1 MHLFVLPSEE
11 PWIFLLPKSF
21 LYQNKMS
28 DEYLRAFVIGSSFL
42 IFSPFLFL
50 FIQLIKP
57 KEVSYSYLTY
67 SFVAPISLGI
77 MNVLSLYFQKIYHLS
92 TENRFLT
99 MSLFAPTFVLS
110 FVLFMKLY
118 HFTYPEKW
126 ILYIISLYFMYF
138 FTWNFTMYYIDKYT

>member
-1 MHLFVLPSEE
+1 MHLFVLPKEE

-50 FIQLIKP
+50 FTKFIKP

-67 SFVAPISLGI
+67 SFVAHLSLGI
-77 MNVLSLYFQKIYHLS
+77 MNVFSLYLQKIYHLS
-92 TENRFLT
+92 RENRFLIT
-99 MSLFAPTFVLS
+99 SLFAPTFVLS
-110 FVLFMKLY
+110 FVLFLKLY
-118 HFTYPEKW
+118 YFTYPEKW
-126 ILYIISLYFMYF
+126 ILYIIGLYFMYF
-138 FTWNFTMYYIDKYT
+138 FTWNFTMYYLDKYT